1 MKKKYVE
8 FDTVYNCKLLVNI
21 HDIYFVEERNNK
33 TTRIFVNL
41 NREIKVFDLQ
51 MPYAEVK
58 NLITRK

>member
-8 FDTVYNCKLLVNI
+8 FDTVYNCKLLVNT

-41 NREIKVFDLQ
+41 NREIKVFDLK